1 WLSILFR
8 PPPWMT
14 LAHTETLVAT
24 YVYGI
29 ANDTKT
35 HRDEILAK
43 SSQFSAKIS
52 SFKTLCPGNRID
64 ENVLNVL
71 ASMLTYDERSVSELH
86 MNWYM
91 PSTFPQYILDEEIS
105 SKNMRKKY
113 QEDFMGKVDYL
124 RK

>member
-1 WLSILFR
+1 
-8 PPPWMT
+8 
-14 LAHTETLVAT
+14 
-24 YVYGI
+24 
-29 ANDTKT
+29 
-35 HRDEILAK
+35 DEILAK
-43 SSQFSAKIS
+43 SSQFSVKIS

-91 PSTFPQYILDEEIS
+91 PSTFVQYILDEEVS
-105 SKNMRKKY
+105 SKNMRRKY

>member
-1 WLSILFR
+1 WLPILFR

-14 LAHTETLVAT
+14 LTHTETLVAT

-52 SFKTLCPGNRID
+52 SFKTLCSGNRID

-91 PSTFPQYILDEEIS
+91 PSTFA
-105 SKNMRKKY
+105 
-113 QEDFMGKVDYL
+113 
-124 RK
+124 